1 MAATRTKGDRV
12 DVTDKDLVGAYLDRI
27 GRTPLLDAQEE
38 VDLAKAIEGGL
49 YAEQL
54 LAEGRVPEGVTREE
68 LEELTEA
75 GLRAKQR
82 FVEANRRL
90 GVSSGR
96 ERPTDGLPVVARLQA
111 GN

>member
-12 DVTDKDLVGAYLDRI
+12 EVPDKDLVGAYLDRI

-54 LAEGRVPEGVTREE
+54 LEEGTVPRGVSGEE
-68 LEELTEA
+68 LEELTAA

-82 FVEANRRL
+82 FVEANLRMNRDRK
-90 GVSSGR
+90 S
-96 ERPTDGLPVVARLQA
+96 VV
-111 GN
+111 